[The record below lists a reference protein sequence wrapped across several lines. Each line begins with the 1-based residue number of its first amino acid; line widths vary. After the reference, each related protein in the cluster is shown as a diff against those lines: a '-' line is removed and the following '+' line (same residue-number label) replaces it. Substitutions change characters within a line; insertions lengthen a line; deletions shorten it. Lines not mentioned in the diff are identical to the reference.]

1 MSQKN
6 KIKKRKSVAFPMMG
20 NVYIPVKTILK
31 KLGAKVVLPPENN
44 KTTLDL
50 GVKNS
55 IEASVSLTN
64 STSET
69 TSKR

>member
-55 IEASVSLTN
+55 I
-64 STSET
+64 
-69 TSKR
+69 